1 MNKQS
6 KRKID
11 PRVGTAKRQQ
21 EKKPETEENVHRY
34 NSYYKNSYK
43 FQLEIELFESLF
55 FAFSIFQF
63 KFDYGFFTAQ
73 ADKTPSPIIFVLF
86 CMHVQFFCL
95 QSIEWIQYESTEISN
110 CSFFFLNVLHYGNSK
125 NMMIGSFKK
134 VETISICKTFN
145 RQTSK
150 LLFFFFLNKR
160 INDNHTFDRK

>member
-1 MNKQS
+1 MFNCF
-6 KRKID
+6 IELAIE
-11 PRVGTAKRQQ
+11 AKNWPSGRNS
-21 EKKPETEENVHRY
+21 EETTGKKPETEENVHIY

-55 FAFSIFQF
+55 LAFSIFQF

-110 CSFFFLNVLHYGNSK
+110 CSFFF
-125 NMMIGSFKK
+125 FKC
-134 VETISICKTFN
+134 S
-145 RQTSK
+145 SLWK
-150 LLFFFFLNKR
+150 L
-160 INDNHTFDRK
+160 